1 MRIKYNAPTVLSF
14 AFVSALVLL
23 LSQTLLRFYPLEELW
38 FSVPGRGGFDPGNP
52 RSWITLFTHVAGHA
66 GWSHLVS
73 NFMVIL
79 LIGPILEE
87 YYGSLHLLIMIF
99 VTALVTGLLNIS
111 FFTTGL
117 LGASGVVFM
126 MILLAS
132 FTNFTAGEIPLTF
145 ILILILYLGREILN
159 SFASNDISEFAHIVG
174 GFIGGLFGFFRPRG
188 GKKKGRAEAALAG
201 TA

>member
-14 AFVSALVLL
+14 AFTSVLVLA
-23 LSQTLLRFYPLEELW
+23 LSQTLFRFYPLEELW
-38 FSVPGRGGFDPGNP
+38 FSVPGKGGFNP
-52 RSWITLFTHVAGHA
+52 ASPRCWITLFTHAAGHA
-66 GWSHLVS
+66 GWPHLVS

-87 YYGSLHLLIMIF
+87 YYGSLHLLFMIL
-99 VTALVTGLLNIS
+99 VTALVTGLFNIA
-111 FFTTGL
+111 FFNKSL

-159 SFASNDISEFAHIVG
+159 SFDPDNISQFAHIVG
-174 GFIGGLFGFFRPRG
+174 GFTGSLFGFLRPRR
-188 GKKKGRAEAALAG
+188 GREREGRKRPLPA
-201 TA
+201 